1 MNDKYEPSE
10 KKFVNPYHFVG
21 LQESCSRKSIPY
33 KKQKGKLTGWIQ
45 CQLESLTPVFIPNTS
60 SASECDDGKHS
71 DVFAKDIFKEKEN
84 KRVKVNSYD
93 FFSYTDLSTL
103 QGEDLK
109 KPKEPVIPGS
119 EIRGVIRSAFET
131 VTNSCLSTIA
141 DEQLLYKR
149 VQTPGKAARLVFDKT
164 KKEWAL
170 YECNR
175 HRIHKDLL
183 KKENNPP
190 YKEGEDVY
198 VQINFKSFKVIK
210 ISRKKVDRFKNAF
223 LHLGEYNENKNYES
237 VFMLKP
243 DKKSNQYI
251 PIKLSKNEAPAILNN
266 LIQNV
271 LLYRAKENKT
281 ENHNQY
287 RHFDRTF
294 GELKSISNLVS
305 LLEERKINYEDF
317 LNTLIGEEYKAVFKY
332 LDGALVYYA
341 HHDGRYYLSPAAI
354 GREVFYNKLTDII
367 KRPEPYKG
375 YEPCEHRGD
384 LCPACALFGMAGKHG
399 AASRVRFTD
408 ARTAVKLNKMEDYYD
423 EVRILKELA
432 GPKLSAAE
440 FYLKQK
446 PENAHLWN
454 YDYSFKW
461 ERKNNKKTE
470 VDFTDYL
477 PEIRGRKF
485 YWHQLHPDPY
495 IEKEKENDHKIVS
508 DRNVAVRALRKGITF
523 DFKVYFNEITES
535 ELKRLL
541 WVLTI
546 KNRKENA
553 HKIGMGKPLGM
564 GSIKITV
571 TEVMIR
577 DILMN
582 SETIEYTIADRLAQ
596 FNYAAM
602 NHEEM
607 GCSQNV
613 LEEFLFL
620 TQLEHSFSNIIAYPS
635 NVGEEVN
642 YKWFMENKRIKGTG
656 TNPIIE
662 NPLPDLKPQESG
674 PELPRYQKKT
684 SPK

>member
-1 MNDKYEPSE
+1 MSDKYEPSE
-10 KKFVNPYHFVG
+10 KEKFVNPYHFVG
-21 LQESCSRKSIPY
+21 LQESCGRQSIPY
-33 KKQKGKLTGWIQ
+33 KEQKGKLTGWIQ
-45 CQLESLTPVFIPNTS
+45 CRLESLTPVFIPNTS
-60 SASECDDGKHS
+60 SASGGDDGKNS
-71 DVFAKDIFKEKEN
+71 NVFAIDIFKEKEN
-84 KRVKVNSYD
+84 KQVVVDSYD

-103 QGEDLK
+103 QGDELQ

-131 VTNSCLSTIA
+131 VTNSCLSTID

-149 VQTPGKAARLVFDKT
+149 VQTPAKPARLVFDKAQ
-164 KKEWAL
+164 KEWTL
-170 YECNR
+170 YEC
-175 HRIHKDLL
+175 HRNPIHKDLI

-190 YKEGEDVY
+190 YEENDGVD
-198 VQINFKSFKVIK
+198 VQINFKSKNRKVIK
-210 ISRKKVDRFKNAF
+210 ISRGKAVKFKNSF

-237 VFMLKP
+237 VFTLKR
-243 DKKSNQYI
+243 DKKTNQYI
-251 PIKLSKNEAPAILNN
+251 FKKFSKNEAPAILDN

-287 RHFDRTF
+287 RHFDRKF

-305 LLEERKINYEDF
+305 RLEEKKITYEEF
-317 LNTLIGEEYKAVFKY
+317 LNTLKEEYKAVFKY
-332 LDGALVYYA
+332 LDGALVYYS

-354 GREVFYNKLTDII
+354 GREVFYNKLTDIV
-367 KRPEPYKG
+367 RG
-375 YEPCEHRGD
+375 YEPCGHPD
-384 LCPACALFGMAGKHG
+384 HLCPACALFGMAGKQG
-399 AASRVRFTD
+399 AAASRVRFTD
-408 ARTAVKLNKMEDYYD
+408 AGAAVKLNKMEDYYH

-454 YDYSFKW
+454 YDYTVNW
-461 ERKNNKKTE
+461 KTHRE
-470 VDFTDYL
+470 GIPGYI

-485 YWHQLHPDPY
+485 YWHQLDPDPY
-495 IEKEKENDHKIVS
+495 IEKEKENDPQFVS
-508 DRNVAVRALRKGITF
+508 DRNVAVRPLRKGITF

-546 KNRKENA
+546 GNRKKNA

-564 GSIKITV
+564 GSIKINV

-577 DILMN
+577 EILMGG
-582 SETIEYTIADRLAQ
+582 ETIEYTIVDRLAQ
-596 FNYAAM
+596 FNYAVM
-602 NHEEM
+602 KHEEM
-607 GCSQNV
+607 GCSQKA

-620 TQLEHSFSNIIAYPS
+620 TRLEHSFPSIIAYPA
-635 NVGEEVN
+635 NAGEKEN
-642 YKWFMENKRIKGTG
+642 YRWFMENKKIKGTG

-662 NPLPDLKPQESG
+662 NPLPPVTG
-674 PELPRYQKKT
+674 PELPRYQKI
-684 SPK
+684 SPGKGKHYK